1 MAYPFGPSGGDIGI
15 SVGPPAG
22 TQYDPSLGYYVPKGG
37 LLTDYINAPGDTP
50 QSRAR
55 LQRQGR
61 YNVPGLNPAGGV
73 DTNDPTQRYR
83 SFSLPKLPGVQSQ
96 ADKFQED
103 LAASVDSSLQHFND
117 LVGQFKSQASAA
129 TASGR
134 RAADIGPTA
143 NALTGAQGR
152 YASAL
157 GGAVD
162 QYGRALGESAG
173 AERGIVGQAQSL
185 LPEYDLSL
193 GRAENLAQA
202 NVAGAVNRYAAGKNA
217 AAGGANL
224 GMGTDIA
231 DVLARR
237 SYEASLPYEQ
247 ARINKRYDILQ
258 NLSLPVERDIA
269 GRNISYA
276 GEFLPR
282 VAGAEYTSSQGTALA
297 VQNLKDAAAKQD
309 WQTALQIMQSL
320 SLPAQVQ
327 QQILSGAVSIE
338 GALAALNEQATYHGV
353 YDQFGMPI
361 TQPQYFN
368 QGQPPFPPPTRY
380 RVNNLTT
387 TGTAPSLA
395 ADNSPITVNPRY
407 STAGT
412 PGVRYSAIDDAYQRQ
427 TGFYPDQ
434 DPNFSAEAYARLA
447 GGARGSTFAYD
458 QSGMP
463 IMTAPS
469 EFQEG

>member
-1 MAYPFGPSGGDIGI
+1 MAYPYGASGANIGI
-15 SVGPPAG
+15 SVGPSRG
-22 TQYDPSLGYYVPKGG
+22 TRYDAELGYYVPNGG
-37 LLTDYINAPGDTP
+37 LLTDYIDYPGDTP

-55 LQRQGR
+55 LQREGR
-61 YNVPGLNPAGGV
+61 YSVPGLNPAGV

-83 SFSLPKLPGVQSQ
+83 SFSLPKLPGVDAA
-96 ADKFQED
+96 ADKFLKE
-103 LAASVDSSLQHFND
+103 LSSGAGSSLRGFDDIVN
-117 LVGQFKSQASAA
+117 QFKQQSSAA

-143 NALTGAQGR
+143 NALLGSQGR
-152 YASAL
+152 YA
-157 GGAVD
+157 G
-162 QYGRALGESAG
+162 ALGEASGRYAGELGRSAG
-173 AERGIVGQAQSL
+173 AERGIVGQAEAL

-193 GRAENLAQA
+193 GRAENLAQQ

-217 AAGGANL
+217 AAGGVAL

-247 ARINKRYDILQ
+247 ARVNRRYDILQ

-327 QQILSGAVSIE
+327 QQILAGAVSIE
-338 GALAALNEQATYHGV
+338 GALAALKEQASYHGV

-368 QGQPPFPPPTRY
+368 LGQPPLPAPSRY
-380 RVNNLTT
+380 RINNLTT
-387 TGTAPSLA
+387 TGTSPGLV
-395 ADNSPITVNPRY
+395 ADNAPITVNPRY

-412 PGVRYSAIDDAYQRQ
+412 PGVRYNALDDAYQAQ
-427 TGFYPDQ
+427 TGFFPDQ
-434 DPNFSAEAYARLA
+434 DPNFSAEAYAGLA

-458 QSGMP
+458 RHGYP
-463 IMTAPS
+463 VMTAPT